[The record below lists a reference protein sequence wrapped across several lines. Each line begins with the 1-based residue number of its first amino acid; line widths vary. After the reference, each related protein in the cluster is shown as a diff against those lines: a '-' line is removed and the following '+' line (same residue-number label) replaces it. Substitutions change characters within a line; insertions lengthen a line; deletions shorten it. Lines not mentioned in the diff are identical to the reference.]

1 MDDIITILNNR
12 AGLDNTAIEKAVQ
25 ASKTDGTGLM
35 EALEKLNLVEDQ
47 LLLEIFSEYLGIQ
60 HVDLS
65 TVEINPN
72 ILTTLDSQTARKYNV
87 LPFDRSQGKLVV
99 ATGNP
104 RELEAMDAVRF
115 KTGISVKPVLASPL
129 KIRGLI
135 SKYYGSVSIG
145 KVPKSSSLNTASTP
159 DTNIR
164 RTLGGVVS
172 KDDGPVKKFV
182 DDVLLQCI
190 ETGASDIHFECY
202 EESVRVRLR
211 IDGELKKIAE
221 LLPDVKSSMITRFK
235 IISSLDIAENRKP
248 QDGAIND
255 LVMKGRPIDFR
266 VSTIPT
272 VFGEKIVLRVLDKSN
287 LQVDMTQLGF
297 DDNQLA
303 QFQQAISSPF
313 GMVVV
318 TGPTGSGKTTTLYSA
333 LQELNKE
340 TSNVMTAEDPVEYSL
355 PGINQVQ
362 VKPEIGFGFAEAL
375 RAFLRQDPDI
385 ILVGEIRDLE
395 TAEIAMKAS
404 LTGHM
409 VLSTLHTNSAA
420 DTISRLLDMGV
431 EPFNIVSAL
440 NCVSAQRLM
449 RTNCPRC
456 LERDPEVTIETIVE
470 LGIHPGHAAKVQ
482 PMRGKGC
489 ASCGGTGQ
497 KGRTAVHEV
506 MVLTDVIKRGIL
518 SGLPA
523 TDIKSLAMNNGM
535 RSLRQSALAK
545 MAAGVVNA
553 REVVKTTAPDKK
565 E

>member
-1 MDDIITILNNR
+1 MDDIVSMLQSR
-12 AGLDNTAIEKAVQ
+12 AGLDSQAVER
-25 ASKTDGTGLM
+25 AVNLSKSDSVGLM
-35 EALEKLNLVEDQ
+35 EAIEKLALVEEK
-47 LLLEIFSEYLGIQ
+47 LLLEIFSEHLGVQRI
-60 HVDLS
+60 DIS
-65 TVEINPN
+65 TISVSPEVISS
-72 ILTTLDSQTARKYNV
+72 LDSQTARKYNV
-87 LPFDRSQGKLVV
+87 LPFDRQKTKIVV

-115 KTGISVKPVLASPL
+115 KTGLNVKPVLASPM
-129 KIRGLI
+129 KIRELV
-135 SKYYGSVSIG
+135 SRHYGSVSISTST
-145 KVPKSSSLNTASTP
+145 KNQAFSTP
-159 DTNIR
+159 SVTETNVR
-164 RTLGGVVS
+164 RSLGGVNS

-182 DDVLLQCI
+182 DDVLLQCVS
-190 ETGASDIHFECY
+190 TGASDIHFECY
-202 EESVRVRLR
+202 EENLRVRLR
-211 IDGELKKIAE
+211 IDGDLKQIAE
-221 LLPDVKSSMITRFK
+221 LTPDIKNSLITRVK
-235 IISSLDIAENRKP
+235 IMSGLDIAENRKP

-255 LVMKGRPIDFR
+255 LVMNDRPIDFR
-266 VSTIPT
+266 VNTLPT
-272 VFGEKIVLRVLDKSN
+272 VFGEKIVLRILDKSN

-297 DDNQLA
+297 DENQLKM
-303 QFQQAISSPF
+303 FQDAIKNPF

-333 LQELNKE
+333 LQELNQV

-362 VKPEIGFGFAEAL
+362 VKPEIGFTFAEAL

-420 DTISRLLDMGV
+420 DTISRMLDMGV
-431 EPFNIVSAL
+431 EPFNIASAL
-440 NCVSAQRLM
+440 NCISAQRLM
-449 RTNCPRC
+449 RKNCSRC
-456 LERDPEVTIETIVE
+456 LEPDPTVTVEAIVE
-470 LGIHPGHAAKVQ
+470 LGIHPAHADKIK

-489 ASCGGTGQ
+489 SACGQTGQ

-506 MVLTDVIKRGIL
+506 LILSDQIKRGIL
-518 SGLPA
+518 TGMSAMDL
-523 TDIKSLAMNNGM
+523 KKLAMAAGM

-545 MAAGVVNA
+545 MAAGLVDA
-553 REVVKTTAPDKK
+553 REVIKSTSPDKK